1 MNIFTE
7 QEQIKQIAKT
17 CVEHASSIIQNIS
30 PIDILQ
36 GLYFVV
42 SDVTEESCASI

>member
-7 QEQIKQIAKT
+7 QEQIKQIAKI
-17 CVEHASSIIQNIS
+17 CVEHTTSIIQNTS

-42 SDVTEESCASI
+42 SEVTEESCASI

>member
-7 QEQIKQIAKT
+7 QEQVEQIAKI
-17 CVEHASSIIQNIS
+17 CVEHATSIIQNIS

-42 SDVTEESCASI
+42 SEVTEESSASI